1 MNGQVS
7 NIQIERASR
16 TGVMII
22 ATINYDFYISD
33 GDHNYLA
40 RTILGIEDRE
50 IEYANFN
57 QIEKQTDGEWFLD
70 GEVQLSEE
78 KVDAMFGGEI
88 EETQDLRIDGKKQA
102 VDLAWEIEEA

>member
-1 MNGQVS
+1 MKGQVS
-7 NIQIERASR
+7 NIQIERVSR

-22 ATINYDFYISD
+22 AKINHNFYVSD

-57 QIEKQTDGEWFLD
+57 QIEKQEDGEWFLD

-78 KVDAMFGGEI
+78 KVDQLFGGDI
-88 EETQDLRIDGKKQA
+88 EETQDLRIDGKSS
-102 VDLAWEIEEA
+102 VELAWETEEA